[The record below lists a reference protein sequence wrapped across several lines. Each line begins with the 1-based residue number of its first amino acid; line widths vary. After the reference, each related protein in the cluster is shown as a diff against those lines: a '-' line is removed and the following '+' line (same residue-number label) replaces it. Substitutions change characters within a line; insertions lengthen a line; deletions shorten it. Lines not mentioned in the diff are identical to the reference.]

1 MYGSIAVYFEGV
13 GVLVYKKLLSVEQVS
28 DFMAR
33 NIIIFWEKMGPIIK
47 ERRKRYNND
56 YVWEWNEWLY
66 KKIKKRQTSRK
77 PAYLLN

>member
-1 MYGSIAVYFEGV
+1 
-13 GVLVYKKLLSVEQVS
+13 
-28 DFMAR
+28 MAR